1 MKRYLLCDVKS
12 NQSQITNFPMSQK
25 TNTAKEQKYVRLIAN
40 KLQTEFITHKRWSR
54 PDCLVTDSKAK
65 AVMDVSLLY
74 FISIPIALTVCFN
87 NIIFVA
93 KRRQTTHKYKATQS
107 VDGILWASKS
117 RCPWSIHECF
127 WTFIDHWKIRIEFC
141 LLFSFACLLL
151 LVCSLDWCVF
161 FFSRTRNRERRQR
174 YPSISDDKLSQ
185 FQASCCAAH
194 IIQCAC
200 IFWTNSEREKREK
213 TTLNN
218 IQSYIFV
225 SCVANFCSQDKQKE
239 NSKPNNL
246 RFTRQNQSIFFFVD
260 GDALCVNL
268 TSI

>member
-1 MKRYLLCDVKS
+1 MINLSLFFTLQKVATVARFWCREINNCYEWLRRVSIISSPISFVSRRLSFRCFVSSSCLKIDPNQMKRYLLCDVKS

-40 KLQTEFITHKRWSR
+40 KLQTEFITHKLWSR

-161 FFSRTRNRERRQR
+161 FSLAHATENDANVIQVYLMINWVNFKRR
-174 YPSISDDKLSQ
+174 
-185 FQASCCAAH
+185 
-194 IIQCAC
+194 
-200 IFWTNSEREKREK
+200 
-213 TTLNN
+213 
-218 IQSYIFV
+218 
-225 SCVANFCSQDKQKE
+225 VA
-239 NSKPNNL
+239 PH
-246 RFTRQNQSIFFFVD
+246 T
-260 GDALCVNL
+260 
-268 TSI
+268 